1 MVAGQYH
8 TCIAVQG
15 LSTGVELFLLFKT
28 VPQCF
33 SFSFV
38 FSIPVVGFFLIF
50 MLAIS
55 ICCEAMAI
63 TPFIVP
69 NVFYPNYVEW
79 KLG

>member
-1 MVAGQYH
+1 
-8 TCIAVQG
+8 
-15 LSTGVELFLLFKT
+15 
-28 VPQCF
+28 
-33 SFSFV
+33 
-38 FSIPVVGFFLIF
+38 VVGFFLIF